1 MKWTM
6 VYFDDQREN
15 IESLALLL
23 QERFKVIGCLNAPE
37 YASILNN
44 YNPHLLLLDVHM
56 PILDGHA
63 LYQKISEHPS
73 YNGCPVVFISGDES
87 DENKF
92 KSYAEGGVDFLTRD
106 LRPEEVELRLANKIR
121 FYVDRLT
128 NLELGNLHLDLKTMH
143 AMINNKNLDLTLLEF
158 RILGHILRALP
169 NRLTRLDLIKKIWG
183 HDSVKPGTI
192 NTHLTNLKPK
202 LESWNYQ
209 IKVRDESILLV
220 DRKNQ

>member
-1 MKWTM
+1 MKWTI

-23 QERFKVIGCLNAPE
+23 QDKFKVVGCLNAPDYVE
-37 YASILNN
+37 ILNN
-44 YNPHLLLLDVHM
+44 YNPHLLLIDVHM

-63 LYQKISEHPS
+63 LHHKICGHPS
-73 YNGCPVVFISGDES
+73 YNGCPVIFISGDES

-92 KSYAEGGVDFLTRD
+92 KSYAGGGVDFLTRFIT
-106 LRPEEVELRLANKIR
+106 PQEIELRLMNKIR

-128 NLELGNLHLDLKTMH
+128 NLQYGNLELDLKTMR
-143 AMINNKNLDLTLLEF
+143 ATIAGKNLDLTLLEF
-158 RILGHILRALP
+158 RVLGHILRALP
-169 NRLTRLDLIKKIWG
+169 HRLTREDLITKIWG
-183 HDSVKPGTI
+183 SDSVKPGTI

-202 LESWNYQ
+202 LDSWDYQ

-220 DRKNQ
+220 SRKDQ